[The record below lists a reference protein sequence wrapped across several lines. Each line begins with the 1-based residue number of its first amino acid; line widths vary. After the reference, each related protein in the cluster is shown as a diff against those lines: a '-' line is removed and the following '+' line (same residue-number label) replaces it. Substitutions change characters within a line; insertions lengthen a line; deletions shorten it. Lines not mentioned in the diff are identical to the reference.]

1 MLETGGGSLEC
12 LAARRISSIS
22 QPVRFLSLFMYS
34 FNRLHRFCIIFVAT
48 AILASAPGL
57 FGQSV
62 PAFTQV
68 IVFGDSLS
76 DDGNLG
82 HRIQDQ
88 YFFTYPGGDFN
99 YSDSRFTNSSDT
111 DPGSALYAGTWHEQL
126 ARDFLGLSAA
136 TNSLDGGNDY
146 AFGGATTEAETREVT
161 VISNPDPFIGGD
173 FTVTVDNL
181 GRQVNDYLA
190 DKTFDPAAL
199 FVVWGGGNDLFD
211 DDSSTNVI
219 ATAERVAGLVE
230 QLARAG
236 AVSILVPNVPPL
248 GLVPNYKDDVAKAT
262 ALNAASAQYRAEL
275 NTQLDAA
282 VTTLAG
288 ENITI
293 TLYRLDVYGLFYRL
307 AANPEDYGFVNISDS
322 AQGQSVDP
330 DAYLFWDDIHPTTA
344 GHHQIAAAAFDLLNG
359 TAQPPAQSL
368 NLSTRLPVGTGDNV
382 LIGGLIV
389 TGTDSKQ
396 VIVRGIGPSLEIN
409 GVPLANTLADPV
421 LELYQG
427 DMLIMSNDNWKD
439 TQQSEIE
446 ATTIPPTNDLES
458 AIVATLAPGSY
469 TVILRGQNGG
479 TGTGLVEAYDLD
491 AAAPSSLANI
501 STRGFVQTGDDVLI
515 AGFIVGN
522 GGSNTVVVRAIGPSL
537 AAAGVS
543 NPLADPTLDL
553 YDANGAVIRSDDN
566 WRDTQEALIQSTGLA
581 PTEDAESVIIR
592 SLTPGSYT
600 AIVRGKDGGTGVAL
614 VEVYNLQ

>member
-1 MLETGGGSLEC
+1 
-12 LAARRISSIS
+12 
-22 QPVRFLSLFMYS
+22 MYS

-68 IVFGDSLS
+68 ILFGDSLS
-76 DDGNLG
+76 DDGNIG

-88 YFFTYPGGDFN
+88 YFFTYPGGSFN
-99 YSDSRFTNSSDT
+99 YSDSRFTNSADT

-173 FTVTVDNL
+173 FTVTIDNL
-181 GRQVNDYLA
+181 GRQVNDYLT
-190 DKTFDPAAL
+190 DQTVDPAAL
-199 FVVWGGGNDLFD
+199 FVVWGGGNDLFN
-211 DDSSTNVI
+211 DDSSANVV

-230 QLARAG
+230 QLARGG

-248 GLVPNYKDDVAKAT
+248 GLVPNYKDDAAKAT
-262 ALNAASAQYRAEL
+262 ALNAASAQYRGEL

-282 VTTLAG
+282 VSTLAG

-293 TLYRLDVYGLFYRL
+293 TLYRLDVYGLFYKL
-307 AANPEDYGFVNISDS
+307 AANPGENGFVNISDS
-322 AQGQSVDP
+322 AQDQSVDP
-330 DAYLFWDDIHPTTA
+330 DQYLFWDDIHPTTA
-344 GHHQIAAAAFDLLNG
+344 GHYQIAAAAFEVLNG
-359 TAQPPAQSL
+359 TALPPAQSL
-368 NLSTRLPVGTGDNV
+368 NLSARLNVGTGDDV
-382 LIGGLIV
+382 LIGGLII
-389 TGTDSKQ
+389 TGSEPKQ
-396 VIVRGIGPSLEIN
+396 IIVRGIGPSLAGSGLPVDTI
-409 GVPLANTLADPV
+409 LADPT
-421 LELYQG
+421 LELYQDG
-427 DMLIMSNDNWKD
+427 TLLLSNDNWKES
-439 TQQSEIE
+439 QQSEIE
-446 ATTIPPTNDLES
+446 ATGIAPTDDLES

-469 TVILRGQNGG
+469 TVILQGQNSG
-479 TGTGLVEAYDLD
+479 TGIGLVEAYDLES
-491 AAAPSSLANI
+491 ASQSSLANT
-501 STRGFVQTGDDVLI
+501 STRGLVATGDDILI
-515 AGFIVGN
+515 GGFIVGN
-522 GGSNTVVVRAIGPSL
+522 GGSDTVVVRAIGPSL
-537 AAAGVS
+537 AAAGVV

-553 YDANGAVIRSDDN
+553 YDVNGVVLRSDDN
-566 WRDTQEALIQSTGLA
+566 WRDSQEPLIQSTGLA
-581 PTEDAESVIIR
+581 PTNDAESAIIR

-600 AIVRGKDGGTGVAL
+600 AVVRGKDGGTGVAL